1 MGTAGE
7 TPQKELRRPEQLQP
21 QLMSRINACPTVTA
35 KVQSTSKSP
44 QLTTPLNPQNK
55 EPHIATPL
63 INNLA
68 KTPQNR
74 SPKNKSTSKSR
85 EHRDQQGLATD
96 KGRPPEPAARP
107 DPATK
112 NNEPPENTTK

>member
-1 MGTAGE
+1 M
-7 TPQKELRRPEQLQP
+7 
-21 QLMSRINACPTVTA
+21 
-35 KVQSTSKSP
+35 
-44 QLTTPLNPQNK
+44 
-55 EPHIATPL
+55 HPL

-74 SPKNKSTSKSR
+74 SPKNKSTSSSR

-96 KGRPPEPAARP
+96 KGRPPEPAARS

-112 NNEPPENTTK
+112 RNEPPENTTELAPKTG